1 MKTNSFDRALLAL
14 EKNNITEGAMKAI
27 QICRASDELLD
38 LLKRAVA
45 RVEDANQRGDMILN
59 AWQKEAR
66 AAIAKAEGREG
77 E

>member
-1 MKTNSFDRALLAL
+1 MKTN
-14 EKNNITEGAMKAI
+14 
-27 QICRASDELLD
+27 SDELLD